1 MKIHFKR
8 EMMGFNC
15 CISSKVYNVVTQ
27 KMGGKLRDCP
37 NHMFCYETNPNSYS
51 SIVYANKK

>member
-1 MKIHFKR
+1 
-8 EMMGFNC
+8 MMGFNC